1 MKKLV
6 YILSLAIGLILTG
19 CAKWENFES
28 LSPDTWGAEPV
39 LEVTAPDSIKTEVI
53 SFTIK
58 TVNAT
63 NIAYM
68 VTASPATNIDYT
80 ILLQGMYQGSNGG
93 EVDPEG
99 FEQTFSLKGAVPGN
113 TYYLYVVAANAAGV
127 QATYEKAMGAH
138 DLDAPYLTSD
148 PALKATNKGYR
159 ATLTFN
165 EAIVRSDVMGAITYD
180 IYDENY
186 EVVGEGTA
194 TAVANG
200 NQLVVTLPSTVTFD
214 AISFVLLSFEQG
226 AVEDKFGNKMAAID
240 NYLEDGLPNGPWWM
254 VDPNA
259 SEGPTEGFFKDGHG
273 YAFVGRIDLGNGMQD
288 FGGPVMPLTYVASDV
303 ALGEDIVATQW
314 SMPSI
319 LNMFGEESISSG
331 LVTPNEAVSAFTYSA
346 QVEGGNTEIISFFDM
361 TTGYPVLGT
370 MALGQ
375 NGELYEV
382 YAADY
387 NAAAGQVNPGW
398 DFAVFT
404 FEGQG
409 KTFDGCAFIGTAP
422 VIIVIDGNQA
432 QMVAEID
439 PETFQFHDGDLF
451 SVSYGI
457 NVLDEPV
464 VLENV
469 NLEVNRNKVFNY
481 AK

>member
-148 PALKATNKGYR
+148 PALTATNKGYR

-165 EAIVRSDVMGAITYD
+165 EAIVRTDVMGAITYD

-240 NYLEDGLPNGPWWM
+240 NYIEDGLPNGPWWM

-259 SEGPTEGFFKDGHG
+259 KETPTDGFLREDVGYAWYGVSTAFKQAGSETEVGSAIFNVTFEQADVDLTEFFGSPLKADKWSIPSIMGILKGATVADVPCYVYEAPAQNGNMYTWATFFNPEGLVVAGTYDLSNSGLSSKQECYLASYDPESGDLYTSWDFVVDKVNGQDAMVNAGLKACVIFIADLGEGEGPYILF
-273 YAFVGRIDLGNGMQD
+273 D
-288 FGGPVMPLTYVASDV
+288 F
-303 ALGEDIVATQW
+303 
-314 SMPSI
+314 
-319 LNMFGEESISSG
+319 EELYLLDES
-331 LVTPNEAVSAFTYSA
+331 L
-346 QVEGGNTEIISFFDM
+346 
-361 TTGYPVLGT
+361 LGT
-370 MALGQ
+370 S
-375 NGELYEV
+375 NVNFYE
-382 YAADY
+382 
-387 NAAAGQVNPGW
+387 
-398 DFAVFT
+398 
-404 FEGQG
+404 
-409 KTFDGCAFIGTAP
+409 
-422 VIIVIDGNQA
+422 
-432 QMVAEID
+432 
-439 PETFQFHDGDLF
+439 
-451 SVSYGI
+451 
-457 NVLDEPV
+457 EPV
-464 VLENV
+464 RVEMSALKSYPRELRFV
-469 NLEVNRNKVFNY
+469 EK
-481 AK
+481 